1 MRHNFSR
8 KSLYI
13 RSLFAKEYKKI
24 EEHCTL
30 DKKQRIQITP
40 EEGKLLNL
48 FIKIHKVKSIVEIGT
63 LYGYSSIC
71 MVKALPKDGHIYTI
85 ENNPQHS
92 RIAKKNFSAFNLS
105 DKITLIEGDALEKIN
120 ELSAKAPFDMIFI
133 DADKSSY
140 PKYLDWAESYIKQ
153 DGLIVADNTLLFDTV
168 FLESPPKEVSEKS
181 WHAMRE
187 FNDRL
192 SDEKKYFSILIPT
205 DEGMTVALKLTQVKN
220 QGQCNV

>member
-1 MRHNFSR
+1 MRNNFSI
-8 KSLYI
+8 KLSYI
-13 RSLFAKEYKKI
+13 RNLFAKEYKTI
-24 EEHCTL
+24 EEYCIL
-30 DKKQRIQITP
+30 EKKQHIQIGP
-40 EEGKLLNL
+40 EEGKLLSL
-48 FIKIHKVKSIVEIGT
+48 FIKIQKIKSIVEIGT

-71 MVKALPKDGHIYTI
+71 MAKALLEDGHIYTI
-85 ENNPQHS
+85 ENNPQYS

-105 DKITLIEGDALEKIN
+105 DKITLIEGNALEKLS

-133 DADKSSY
+133 DADKGGY

-153 DGLIVADNTLLFDTV
+153 DGLIVADNTLLFNTV

-187 FNDRL
+187 FNNRL

-205 DEGMTVALKLTQVKN
+205 DEGMTVALKLT
-220 QGQCNV
+220 

>member
-1 MRHNFSR
+1 MRNNFST
-8 KSLYI
+8 KLSYI
-13 RSLFAKEYKKI
+13 RNLFAKEYKTIKEYCI
-24 EEHCTL
+24 LE
-30 DKKQRIQITP
+30 KKQHIQISP
-40 EEGKLLNL
+40 EEGKLLSL
-48 FIKIHKVKSIVEIGT
+48 FIKIHKIKSIVEIGT

-71 MVKALPKDGHIYTI
+71 MAKALLEDGHIYTI
-85 ENNPQHS
+85 ENHPQHL

-105 DKITLIEGDALEKIN
+105 DKITLIEGNALEKLS
-120 ELSAKAPFDMIFI
+120 ELSVKAPFDMIFI

-153 DGLIVADNTLLFDTV
+153 DGLIVADNTLLFNTV

-187 FNDRL
+187 FNNRL

-205 DEGMTVALKLTQVKN
+205 DEGMTVALKLT
-220 QGQCNV
+220 

>member
-1 MRHNFSR
+1 MRNNFSI
-8 KSLYI
+8 KLSYI
-13 RSLFAKEYKKI
+13 RNLFAKEYKKI
-24 EEHCTL
+24 EEYCIL
-30 DKKQRIQITP
+30 EKKQHIQIGP
-40 EEGKLLNL
+40 EEGKLLSL
-48 FIKIHKVKSIVEIGT
+48 FIKIHKIKSIVEIGT

-71 MVKALPKDGHIYTI
+71 MAKALLEDGHIYTI
-85 ENNPQHS
+85 ENNPQYS

-105 DKITLIEGDALEKIN
+105 DKITLIEGNALEKLN

-133 DADKSSY
+133 DADKGGY

-153 DGLIVADNTLLFDTV
+153 DGLIVADNTLLFNTV

-187 FNDRL
+187 FNNRL

-205 DEGMTVALKLTQVKN
+205 DEGMTVALKLT
-220 QGQCNV
+220 

>member
-1 MRHNFSR
+1 MRSNFSI
-8 KSLYI
+8 KLSYI
-13 RSLFAKEYKKI
+13 RNLFAKEYKTI
-24 EEHCTL
+24 EEYCIL
-30 DKKQRIQITP
+30 EKKQHIQIGP
-40 EEGKLLNL
+40 EEGKLLSL
-48 FIKIHKVKSIVEIGT
+48 FIKIHKIKSIVEIGT

-71 MVKALPKDGHIYTI
+71 MAKALLEDGHIYTI
-85 ENNPQHS
+85 ENHPQHL

-105 DKITLIEGDALEKIN
+105 DKITLIEGNALEKLS

-153 DGLIVADNTLLFDTV
+153 DGLIVADNTLLFNTV

-187 FNDRL
+187 FNNRL

-205 DEGMTVALKLTQVKN
+205 DEGMTVALKLT
-220 QGQCNV
+220 

>member
-1 MRHNFSR
+1 MRNNFSI
-8 KSLYI
+8 KLSYI
-13 RSLFAKEYKKI
+13 RNLFAKEYKKI
-24 EEHCTL
+24 EKYCILE
-30 DKKQRIQITP
+30 KKQHIQIGP
-40 EEGKLLNL
+40 EEGKLLSL
-48 FIKIHKVKSIVEIGT
+48 FIKIHKIKSIVEIGT

-71 MVKALPKDGHIYTI
+71 MAKALLEDGHIYTI
-85 ENNPQHS
+85 ENNPQYS

-105 DKITLIEGDALEKIN
+105 DKITLIEGNALEKLN

-133 DADKSSY
+133 DADKGGY

-153 DGLIVADNTLLFDTV
+153 DGLIVADNTLLFNTV

-187 FNDRL
+187 FNNRL

-205 DEGMTVALKLTQVKN
+205 DEGMTVALKLT
-220 QGQCNV
+220 